1 MREQA
6 EPARREPARP
16 VQGDVVGRSERLA
29 AGGPA
34 AAVDSGRYLL
44 HLQRSA
50 GNRAVTGLLSSRRPP
65 PVSRGARR
73 VQRVY
78 ENVFKADPDAWLKA
92 NVLTLDMPRGL
103 ETRTPSLKFDTKK
116 FIADLAG
123 REKHWFVLV
132 PDPTRTRTG
141 SPGKPAR
148 KAYLLTPA
156 VEKYVAEYA
165 EGDELLTAIR
175 SDEKFAAVEASPA
188 YIEAAYV
195 QYLRGKTTVP
205 DTAVGHTSV
214 KKERGGE
221 GFNPDFVFTD
231 VMNGCAWAITDDEE
245 DESRFTAW
253 HYQSPSSNKPEASA
267 FRRDKAP
274 TDWFGVEEYG
284 AGEHKGLFETT
295 NLLFRNDQ
303 GWNVASQ
310 VNDVSH
316 LDMNDVTAS
325 TTQSRALDL
334 EGTTRPAVTKKIFLG
349 LAEEQEYEF
358 GRQYKNAFPAKFD
371 TAEAKKIHSY
381 FTKMLFA
388 VKSEIQEIGG
398 ATTMGA
404 LHDAA
409 EAGLER
415 RTGATG
421 EVNSLRD
428 EILVFAER
436 KLEEYKKK
444 WFPDRGETVS
454 LEGIGNNVTQAAALF
469 AKTGWLT
476 QLAQETAPGEG

>member
-1 MREQA
+1 M
-6 EPARREPARP
+6 
-16 VQGDVVGRSERLA
+16 
-29 AGGPA
+29 
-34 AAVDSGRYLL
+34 
-44 HLQRSA
+44 
-50 GNRAVTGLLSSRRPP
+50 
-65 PVSRGARR
+65 SRGAGRI
-73 VQRVY
+73 QRVY
-78 ENVFKADPDAWLKA
+78 ENVFKADPDTWLKA

-132 PDPTRTRTG
+132 PDPKRARTG

-148 KAYLLTPA
+148 QAYLLTPA

-165 EGDELLTAIR
+165 EGDEFLTAIR
-175 SDEKFAAVEASPA
+175 SDEAFAAVEASPA

-245 DESRFTAW
+245 DEDSFTAW
-253 HYQSPSSNKPEASA
+253 HYQSPSSNKAEASA
-267 FRRDKAP
+267 FRHDKAP

-284 AGEHKGLFETT
+284 SGEHEGLFETT

-316 LDMNDVTAS
+316 LDMNDVTCQHGAVAGARPRRHDAPGRHQTDLPRCGQRAGVRVGAS
-325 TTQSRALDL
+325 VPQRLP
-334 EGTTRPAVTKKIFLG
+334 GQVRHRR
-349 LAEEQEYEF
+349 
-358 GRQYKNAFPAKFD
+358 GRQNPRLLHQNA
-371 TAEAKKIHSY
+371 
-381 FTKMLFA
+381 L
-388 VKSEIQEIGG
+388 
-398 ATTMGA
+398 
-404 LHDAA
+404 
-409 EAGLER
+409 R
-415 RTGATG
+415 R
-421 EVNSLRD
+421 
-428 EILVFAER
+428 
-436 KLEEYKKK
+436 
-444 WFPDRGETVS
+444 
-454 LEGIGNNVTQAAALF
+454 Q
-469 AKTGWLT
+469 
-476 QLAQETAPGEG
+476 

>member
-1 MREQA
+1 MQDQA
-6 EPARREPARP
+6 KP
-16 VQGDVVGRSERLA
+16 VQGEPVHGEPGRRVQSDVVGRSESSAVSSPSR
-29 AGGPA
+29 AGDP
-34 AAVDSGRYLL
+34 GRYLL
-44 HLQRSA
+44 HLQRAA

-65 PVSRGARR
+65 LVSRGAGRI
-73 VQRVY
+73 QRVY
-78 ENVFKADPDAWLKA
+78 ENVFKADPDTWLKA

-132 PDPTRTRTG
+132 PDPKRARTG

-148 KAYLLTPA
+148 QAYLLTPA

-165 EGDELLTAIR
+165 EGDEFLTAIR
-175 SDEKFAAVEASPA
+175 SDEAFAAVEASPA

-245 DESRFTAW
+245 DEDRFTAW
-253 HYQSPSSNKPEASA
+253 HYQSPSSNKAEASA
-267 FRRDKAP
+267 FRHDKAP

-284 AGEHKGLFETT
+284 SGEHEGLFETT

-316 LDMNDVTAS
+316 LDMNDVTSS
-325 TTQSRALDL
+325 TAQSRALDL
-334 EGTTRPAVTKKIFLG
+334 EGTTRPAVTKRIFLG
-349 LAEEQEYEF
+349 AAKEQEYEL
-358 GRQYKNAFPAKFD
+358 GRQYHNAFPAKFD
-371 TAEAKKIHSY
+371 TAEAGKIHAY

-388 VKSEIQEIGG
+388 VSSDTEEIGG
-398 ATTMGA
+398 ATTMDA

-409 EAGLER
+409 EAGLAR
-415 RTGATG
+415 RASASGP
-421 EVNSLRD
+421 VNTLRD

-436 KLEEYKKK
+436 KEQEYRKK
-444 WFPDRGETVS
+444 WFPDRGELVT
-454 LEGIGNNVTQAAALF
+454 LEGIGNNVE
-469 AKTGWLT
+469 TGR
-476 QLAQETAPGEG
+476 